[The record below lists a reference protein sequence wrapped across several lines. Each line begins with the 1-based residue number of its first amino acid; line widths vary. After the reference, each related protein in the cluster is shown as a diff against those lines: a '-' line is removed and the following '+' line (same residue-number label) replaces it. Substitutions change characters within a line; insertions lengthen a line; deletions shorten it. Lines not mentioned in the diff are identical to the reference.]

1 MTDREKIQE
10 YMREIY
16 VYDGHVADFVDD
28 PEGVPMRIAKLQDIW
43 RKLVP
48 ASLK

>member
-1 MTDREKIQE
+1 MTDQE
-10 YMREIY
+10 QIKAYMREIY

-28 PEGVPMRIAKLQDIW
+28 PEVRPMRIAKLQDIW

-48 ASLK
+48 AGLK